1 MLFWYVLKNQ
11 GGTTFDYAL
20 IVKARDRSRTD
31 NLIITN
37 DVLRQLSY
45 AGNNLNSEIILKFL
59 VFTIINLHK
68 NTPHPQGARELSI
81 PWREGLVSYKKYFDT
96 FSKNSRIT
104 IYNFIKSQIVNLK
117 S

>member
-1 MLFWYVLKNQ
+1 MKRIIFLEIYAVLICSEES

-68 NTPHPQGARELSI
+68 NTPHPDPLPQGARELSI
-81 PWREGLVSYKKYFDT
+81 P
-96 FSKNSRIT
+96 
-104 IYNFIKSQIVNLK
+104 
-117 S
+117 

>member
-1 MLFWYVLKNQ
+1 MILKNQ
-11 GGTTFDYAL
+11 EGSTFDYAL

-68 NTPHPQGARELSI
+68 NTPHPEPLATRGERTFHPLTGNVI
-81 PWREGLVSYKKYFDT
+81 DGRDYVRVIYFKY
-96 FSKNSRIT
+96 
-104 IYNFIKSQIVNLK
+104 LL
-117 S
+117 

>member
-1 MLFWYVLKNQ
+1 MILKNQ
-11 GGTTFDYAL
+11 EGSAFDNAL

-68 NTPHPQGARELSI
+68 NTPHLDPLTQGRGNFLSL
-81 PWREGLVSYKKYFDT
+81 RSSTKSTK
-96 FSKNSRIT
+96 T
-104 IYNFIKSQIVNLK
+104 IQKVNTGNLQPIYIYV
-117 S
+117 

>member
-1 MLFWYVLKNQ
+1 MLQMSAPNPNWRELFSWKYMLFWYVLKNQ

-45 AGNNLNSEIILKFL
+45 AGI
-59 VFTIINLHK
+59 
-68 NTPHPQGARELSI
+68 
-81 PWREGLVSYKKYFDT
+81 YYT
-96 FSKNSRIT
+96 F
-104 IYNFIKSQIVNLK
+104 Q
-117 S
+117 